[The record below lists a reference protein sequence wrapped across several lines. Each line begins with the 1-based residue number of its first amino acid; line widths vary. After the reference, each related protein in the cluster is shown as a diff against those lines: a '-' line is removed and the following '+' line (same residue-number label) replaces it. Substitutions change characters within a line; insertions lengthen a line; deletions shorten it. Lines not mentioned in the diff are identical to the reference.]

1 VLIGKFPYF
10 EFLVKPAINIQNLS
24 TWEDDMRL
32 YVENEKCSGCRACL
46 VACSMNLF
54 GENNPKK
61 AALTLIPRF
70 PEPGVYEMKVCT
82 QCGECAMVC
91 PTDAIKKNANGVYFV
106 EFSECILCEAC
117 VPVCPEGV
125 MYLDSHLA
133 QTAWKCD
140 LCGDCVSVCGTSA
153 LSISA

>member
-1 VLIGKFPYF
+1 
-10 EFLVKPAINIQNLS
+10 
-24 TWEDDMRL
+24 MRL

>member
-1 VLIGKFPYF
+1 
-10 EFLVKPAINIQNLS
+10 
-24 TWEDDMRL
+24 MRL

-54 GENNPKK
+54 GENNLKK